1 MPKKNAAAG
10 GTGKSTGNGGA
21 PFPKKGESLLG
32 ELKSIYDFMLQNNL
46 ESLEL
51 SETGRHVRLARRKAP
66 APMPVPVP
74 VAAAGAYAAPAA
86 AGSAATAP
94 AGPSAPAAL
103 PPGGVTVK
111 SGMMGIFYRAPSPS
125 SPPYIKEGDH
135 VSAGQI
141 IGMIEA
147 MKVFNEIKAEF
158 DCTVVK
164 ALLENG
170 KPVKL
175 GQDIFL
181 VRRD

>member
-1 MPKKNAAAG
+1 MPKKNGAARQGA
-10 GTGKSTGNGGA
+10 NGGA
-21 PFPKKGESLLG
+21 SAAKKDGSILG
-32 ELKSIYDFMLQNNL
+32 ELKSVYEFMLQNNL

-51 SETGRHVRLARRKAP
+51 VEAGRRVRMARRKAP
-66 APMPVPVP
+66 APMPIPVP

-86 AGSAATAP
+86 AAA
-94 AGPSAPAAL
+94 APAAVPGVPAV

-111 SGMMGIFYRAPSPS
+111 AGMMGIFYRAPSPS
-125 SPPYIKEGDH
+125 SPPYIKEGEK